1 MKPERRLRWQ
11 DAAVRD
17 LEETHA
23 YLFPHDP
30 EAARRFAATILEAAE
45 ELLTFPE
52 MGPVA
57 DDLRPAGRYRSVVR
71 GHHRLIYRLEAEI
84 IWILRV
90 WDTRRDP
97 RTLRPEESD

>member
-1 MKPERRLRWQ
+1 MKPERKLRWQ

-23 YLFPHDP
+23 YLSRHNP

-45 ELLTFPE
+45 HLLIHPELGPIAHDLLPPE
-52 MGPVA
+52 
-57 DDLRPAGRYRSVVR
+57 RYRSLTR
-71 GHHRLIYRLEAEI
+71 GHHRLIYRIDREV
-84 IWILRV
+84 IWLLGV

-97 RTLRPEESD
+97 RILKLE